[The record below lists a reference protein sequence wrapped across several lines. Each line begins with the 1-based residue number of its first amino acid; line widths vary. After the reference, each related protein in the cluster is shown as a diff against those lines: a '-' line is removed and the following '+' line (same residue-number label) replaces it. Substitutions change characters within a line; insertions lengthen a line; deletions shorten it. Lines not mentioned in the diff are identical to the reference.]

1 MARSERAFLI
11 VEDEAAFNAQL
22 RMFVQIALRE
32 LPARMADRVKIYQ
45 AHSFSEALFFLDE
58 YDIDFVSVDMAL
70 HVGEVGMERA
80 QRQKN
85 EAGGIRLLAELVSKP
100 AQPIT
105 VVVSG
110 EESRSY
116 MEDTLRKYNVLNY
129 YVKGEFDLDEYKYA
143 VQAVFWYWQALQQ
156 LQRFDVDKAITSWGE
171 VTRHAEQAQIALR
184 NFPERVDTIVKYAHM
199 HPFSGLPTFLWTRSR
214 LKHCLYARN
223 GLTAVARP
231 QWTLIRLTLE
241 NFQQLISVDPTQAD
255 SVYFVIKT
263 LLDEVAG
270 NYREH
275 GLFVGHFEQVDF
287 PEPILIFIP
296 DVNDIEAESL
306 MRLLTKHI
314 KNGLEQKAD
323 TFIPFEVRVSQDRA
337 EIDKFAIKVNLQHI
351 VIDAAE
357 ELDMVLL
364 QQRLLV

>member
-1 MARSERAFLI
+1 MAKSERALLI
-11 VEDEAAFNAQL
+11 VEDEAAFNDQL
-22 RMFVQIALRE
+22 KLFIQIALGE
-32 LPARMADRVKIYQ
+32 LPQRMARRVKIYQ
-45 AHSFSEALFFLDE
+45 AHSFSEALSFLDE

-70 HVGEVGMERA
+70 HVDEVGMDRG

-100 AQPIT
+100 AQPVT

-156 LQRFDVDKAITSWGE
+156 LQRFDVDEAITSWGE
-171 VTRHAEQAQIALR
+171 VTRRAKQAQIALR
-184 NFPERVDTIVKYAHM
+184 NFPERIDTIVKYAHT

-214 LKHCLYARN
+214 LKCCLYVRN
-223 GLTAVARP
+223 ELTAVVRP
-231 QWTLIRLTLE
+231 KWELIRMTLE
-241 NFQQLISVDPTQAD
+241 NFQQLMSVDPTQSD

-263 LLDEVAG
+263 LLNEVAE
-270 NYREH
+270 NYREQ
-275 GLFVGHFEQVDF
+275 GLFVGHLEQVDF
-287 PEPILIFIP
+287 PEPVLIFIP
-296 DVNDIEAESL
+296 DVDDIEAESL
-306 MRLLTKHI
+306 MRRLAKHV

-323 TFIPFEVRVSQDRA
+323 TFIPFEVRVSQERA

-351 VIDAAE
+351 VIDADE

-364 QQRLLV
+364 QQCLLF